1 MGMTTCSGSNGLLV
15 RVKPARRNGNTAL
28 ATGPNLNTETQT
40 LEHRLKLAVA
50 CTILRIDLD
59 DENTRPLQEVHKPIQ
74 SGFESLDGMQPPIN
88 ESNIEL
94 TAWEATGCCRR
105 DATKPD
111 PCDVVH

>member
-1 MGMTTCSGSNGLLV
+1 MGMTTCSGGNGLLV

-40 LEHRLKLAVA
+40 FEHRLKFAVA

-74 SGFESLDGMQPPIN
+74 VASRALMECSRQSTRAT
-88 ESNIEL
+88 SN
-94 TAWEATGCCRR
+94 
-105 DATKPD
+105 
-111 PCDVVH
+111 